1 MTFYELFLTVKDCYL
16 NHLFKCGCCRRC
28 MV

>member
-16 NHLFKCGCCRRC
+16 NHLF
-28 MV
+28 